1 MGVRG
6 SVVSTVKKYTELL
19 KISDDEIRN
28 NYYMQQ
34 TNMQGQVV
42 GSMNAFIKK
51 VGGSIIGIDNSL
63 RTIAEKIDPRNINKE
78 LRKLVE
84 ELNNVEKIIK

>member
-6 SVVSTVKKYTELL
+6 SVIQYVKKAGELL
-19 KISDDEIRN
+19 KITDNEIQN

-42 GSMNAFIKK
+42 GSMNAFVKK

-63 RTIAEKIDPRNINKE
+63 RTIAEKFDSKNPNKE
-78 LRKLVE
+78 LRKAVE
-84 ELNNVEKIIK
+84 ELNNLEKLIK

>member
-1 MGVRG
+1 MARG
-6 SVVSTVKKYTELL
+6 SVVQTVKKYTELL
-19 KISDDEIRN
+19 KITDDEVRN

-63 RTIAEKIDPRNINKE
+63 RTIAEKIDPRNPNKE
-78 LRKLVE
+78 LRKMIE
-84 ELNNVEKIIK
+84 EIGNVEKMIK